1 MEKPMEALI
10 DMIMKK
16 TGEDKK
22 ISCRDALEI
31 SRVLEISPAQVGKE
45 LNRLK
50 IKIKSCQLGC
60 F

>member
-1 MEKPMEALI
+1 MESLT

-16 TGEDKK
+16 KGEDGK

-31 SRVLEISPAQVGKE
+31 SRELGISPAQVGKE

>member
-1 MEKPMEALI
+1 MEALI